1 MKFFFN
7 KKQEKC
13 LVSHFEYFYKEKKVV
28 FPSVRMVTLSGRDS
42 VTIFRYQ
49 ISVIYSILRGDS
61 SKESDSLS
69 VSKLSSIEQH
79 PLMHAER

>member
-28 FPSVRMVTLSGRDS
+28 FPSVRMVTLSGRHSD
-42 VTIFRYQ
+42 TITM
-49 ISVIYSILRGDS
+49 G
-61 SKESDSLS
+61 
-69 VSKLSSIEQH
+69 
-79 PLMHAER
+79 